1 MNLLF
6 VQYPKCGT
14 CRKAAKWLQE
24 NNVEVESRHIVEE
37 NPTAVELQEWIERS
51 KLPIQK
57 FFNTSGKVY
66 RENNLKEVVKTASQ
80 DELIKLLA
88 SDCMLVKRPVLVS
101 DKFVLVGFKEAEWS
115 EALHQYNK

>member
-88 SDCMLVKRPVLVS
+88 SDGMLVKRPVLVS

>member
-37 NPTAVELQEWIERS
+37 NPTAVELQGWIERS

-88 SDCMLVKRPVLVS
+88 SDGMLVKRPVLVS

>member
-66 RENNLKEVVKTASQ
+66 RENNLKEIVKTASQ

-88 SDCMLVKRPVLVS
+88 SDGMLVKRPVLVS